1 MPTCKADPALERA
14 FVDGFAFPL
23 GVYPVEAMAPK
34 PGYTIQFEPADGD
47 DDEGEW
53 EEWPDRYVFD
63 IVLPATRTP
72 LFCHLALATMTDRL
86 YPILDVL
93 GQDAFR
99 EIDPYISYDLVGQ
112 DRILDAW
119 RKYKDFFF
127 EDGLVGFGAMS
138 EEPFSYLF
146 VDEHKIVTIR
156 VEPHMKE
163 RIERLLRSFG
173 LEPMEDPAGADAA
186 AHEHR
191 GVLLAPESQP
201 ELLTFEEIVEA
212 LKVDWQLLLNIDPD
226 RNVDDEG
233 KDLGV
238 THWRCVVRVEV
249 ENDDGPP
256 QIKYAEVILDAD
268 CLRAAEEGALEA
280 AEASDGA
287 QDLMVEDVRV
297 IEHDRLAEE
306 QLREGLAR
314 YNLKPPH
321 SPTTPHA
328 PSALPGVA
336 GEAEGEPAED
346 PDGAHEKASDK
357 ASERG
362 NKGGRGKQG
371 DKGSD
376 KPADKANK
384 ARGSKNQPSQPRI
397 PRPKAGYVHSV
408 RWLE

>member
-1 MPTCKADPALERA
+1 MVE
-14 FVDGFAFPL
+14 GFAFPL
-23 GVYPVEAMAPK
+23 GVYPVEAMTPK

-47 DDEGEW
+47 DEEGEW

-72 LFCHLALATMTDRL
+72 LFCHLALATMTERL

-93 GQDAFR
+93 GQDAYR

-191 GVLLAPESQP
+191 GVLMAPESQP

-238 THWRCVVRVEV
+238 THWRCVVRVET
-249 ENDDGPP
+249 DQH
-256 QIKYAEVILDAD
+256 QIKYAEVILDAE

-280 AEASDGA
+280 AEASEGA

-297 IEHDRLAEE
+297 IEHDRLADE

-314 YNLKPPH
+314 YNIKPP
-321 SPTTPHA
+321 
-328 PSALPGVA
+328 A
-336 GEAEGEPAED
+336 G
-346 PDGAHEKASDK
+346 
-357 ASERG
+357 
-362 NKGGRGKQG
+362 N
-371 DKGSD
+371 
-376 KPADKANK
+376 
-384 ARGSKNQPSQPRI
+384 GSKGPNGSKSSQGPAQG
-397 PRPKAGYVHSV
+397 PRPKAGHVHSV

>member
-14 FVDGFAFPL
+14 IVEGFAFPL
-23 GVYPVEAMAPK
+23 GVYPVEAMTPK

-47 DDEGEW
+47 DEEGEW

-63 IVLPATRTP
+63 IVMPATRMP
-72 LFCHLALATMTDRL
+72 LFCHLALATMTERL

-93 GQDAFR
+93 GQDAYR

-201 ELLTFEEIVEA
+201 DLMTFEELVEA
-212 LKVDWQLLLNIDPD
+212 LKVEWQLLLNIDPD

-249 ENDDGPP
+249 EAEGASQP
-256 QIKYAEVILDAD
+256 QVKYAEVILDAD

-280 AEASDGA
+280 AEASEGA

-297 IEHDRLAEE
+297 IEHDRLSDE

-314 YNLKPPH
+314 YNI
-321 SPTTPHA
+321 
-328 PSALPGVA
+328 
-336 GEAEGEPAED
+336 
-346 PDGAHEKASDK
+346 
-357 ASERG
+357 
-362 NKGGRGKQG
+362 
-371 DKGSD
+371 
-376 KPADKANK
+376 KPAKGTAS
-384 ARGSKNQPSQPRI
+384 RTQRSPS
-397 PRPKAGYVHSV
+397 PKSGQVHSV

>member
-1 MPTCKADPALERA
+1 MPICKADPALERA
-14 FVDGFAFPL
+14 MVEGFAFPL
-23 GVYPVEAMAPK
+23 GVYPVEAMTPK

-47 DDEGEW
+47 DEEGEW

-93 GQDAFR
+93 GQDAYR

-119 RKYKDFFF
+119 RKYHDFFF

-146 VDEHKIVTIR
+146 IDEHKIVTIR

-201 ELLTFEEIVEA
+201 ELMTFEEIVEA

-238 THWRCVVRVEV
+238 THWRCVVRVEI
-249 ENDDGPP
+249 EPDATPHNALANPNAPTPTPTANPHTAPP
-256 QIKYAEVILDAD
+256 QVKYAEVILDAD

-280 AEASDGA
+280 AEASEGA
-287 QDLMVEDVRV
+287 QDLVVEDVRV
-297 IEHDRLAEE
+297 IEHDRLADE

-314 YNLKPPH
+314 YNIKPP
-321 SPTTPHA
+321 
-328 PSALPGVA
+328 
-336 GEAEGEPAED
+336 
-346 PDGAHEKASDK
+346 
-357 ASERG
+357 
-362 NKGGRGKQG
+362 
-371 DKGSD
+371 KGS
-376 KPADKANK
+376 PAN
-384 ARGSKNQPSQPRI
+384 G
-397 PRPKAGYVHSV
+397 PRPKAGQVHSV

>member
-1 MPTCKADPALERA
+1 MPTCKADPGLERA
-14 FVDGFAFPL
+14 MVEGFAFPL
-23 GVYPVEAMAPK
+23 GVYPVEAMTPK

-47 DDEGEW
+47 DEEGEW

-72 LFCHLALATMTDRL
+72 LFCHLALATMTERL

-93 GQDAFR
+93 GQDAYR

-119 RKYKDFFF
+119 RKYQDFFF

-156 VEPHMKE
+156 VEPQMKE
-163 RIERLLRSFG
+163 KIERLLRSFG
-173 LEPMEDPAGADAA
+173 IEPMEDPAGADAA

-191 GVLLAPESQP
+191 GVLMAPESQP

-238 THWRCVVRVEV
+238 THWRCVVRVETDQ
-249 ENDDGPP
+249 N

-287 QDLMVEDVRV
+287 QDLVVEDVRV

-314 YNLKPPH
+314 YNIKPGGDK
-321 SPTTPHA
+321 A
-328 PSALPGVA
+328 
-336 GEAEGEPAED
+336 AEG
-346 PDGAHEKASDK
+346 DGESPKNAKGA
-357 ASERG
+357 G
-362 NKGGRGKQG
+362 NGGPGA
-371 DKGSD
+371 KGSGSSGGSGGGSSGP
-376 KPADKANK
+376 K
-384 ARGSKNQPSQPRI
+384 RG
-397 PRPKAGYVHSV
+397 PRPRAGQVHSV